1 MLRNAK
7 LASVGA
13 LLLAVGCQS
22 PAEKQAENR
31 AEAKQ
36 EITEAGK
43 DAREKIDDAN
53 KDLAKEVNKDIDKS
67 IEAGQDH
74 AEKVADASKK
84 ITDEVDEAAKEINRA
99 DDDDNKG
106 GTKAGDDR
114 YERFEALKN
123 ESHTAFA
130 SRADAAIG
138 KLQAD
143 LDAARKRAG
152 TSATKD
158 MTENLTDAD
167 EALKE
172 ARKDLD
178 EVRNKTGNVIDDG
191 RIGVATAIN
200 KAQRELDDLYD
211 DLDDAKM

>member
-1 MLRNAK
+1 MQRNAMM
-7 LASVGA
+7 ATIGA
-13 LLLAVGCQS
+13 ILLAVGCQS
-22 PAEKQAENR
+22 AAEKQAEER
-31 AEAKQ
+31 AEARK

-53 KDLAKEVNKDIDKS
+53 KDLAKDLDKGAQDIRED
-67 IEAGQDH
+67 ARDH
-74 AEKVADASKK
+74 GEKVVDATQK
-84 ITDEVDEAAKEINRA
+84 INDEVDEAAKEM
-99 DDDDNKG
+99 DDKPGVDMKTG
-106 GTKAGDDR
+106 GKSR

-123 ESHTAFA
+123 ESHTTFA
-130 SRADAAIG
+130 TRADGAIA

-143 LDAARKRAG
+143 LDAARSRAG
-152 TSATKD
+152 TSAPKD
-158 MTENLTDAD
+158 LGEDLADAA

-200 KAQRELDDLYD
+200 KAQRELDDAYEE
-211 DLDDAKM
+211 LDKAKM

>member
-1 MLRNAK
+1 MQRNAMM
-7 LASVGA
+7 ASIGA
-13 LLLAVGCQS
+13 VLLAVGCQS
-22 PAEKQAENR
+22 PAEKQAEER
-31 AEAKQ
+31 AEARK

-53 KDLAKEVNKDIDKS
+53 KDLAKDLDKD
-67 IEAGQDH
+67 AQDIREDARDH
-74 AEKVADASKK
+74 GEKVVDATQK
-84 ITDEVDEAAKEINRA
+84 INDEVDEAAKEMTRAA
-99 DDDDNKG
+99 DDKPGFDNKMDG
-106 GTKAGDDR
+106 NR

-123 ESHTAFA
+123 ESHTTFA
-130 SRADAAIG
+130 TRADGAIA

-143 LDAARKRAG
+143 LDAARSRAG
-152 TSATKD
+152 TSAPKD
-158 MTENLTDAD
+158 LAEDLTDAD

-200 KAQRELDDLYD
+200 KAQRELTDAYGE
-211 DLDDAKM
+211 LDKAKM

>member
-1 MLRNAK
+1 MQRNAMM
-7 LASVGA
+7 ATIGA
-13 LLLAVGCQS
+13 ILLAVGCQS
-22 PAEKQAENR
+22 PAEKQAEER
-31 AEAKQ
+31 AEARK

-53 KDLAKEVNKDIDKS
+53 KDLAKDLDKGAQDIRED
-67 IEAGQDH
+67 ARDH
-74 AEKVADASKK
+74 GEKVVDATQK
-84 ITDEVDEAAKEINRA
+84 INDEVDEAAKEM
-99 DDDDNKG
+99 DDKPGLDMKPDGKG
-106 GTKAGDDR
+106 R

-123 ESHTAFA
+123 ESHTTFA
-130 SRADAAIG
+130 TRADGVIA

-143 LDAARKRAG
+143 LDAARSRAG
-152 TSATKD
+152 TGAAKD
-158 MTENLTDAD
+158 LAEDLADAD

-200 KAQRELDDLYD
+200 KAQRELDDAYGE
-211 DLDDAKM
+211 LDKAKM